1 MSPLHVERIRKPDL
15 RTRPTGL
22 DVRFSVRQ
30 CGSGKASR
38 LIILAIFLFLSVG
51 ERSWAQFRVPII
63 PRIPVPVPMP
73 FHVPLPGHGT
83 DSNPGPADPNAHPG
97 WSLVNPDMCALLVF
111 FALYVGLIVAA
122 LSPLWKGLR
131 RSLRIRIIA
140 VPPGEAPQSVRQS
153 WVGLELPLAP
163 GQRGS
168 PRMLAAEGVLSDHP
182 GGTVLG
188 YVVEGKTAIRAL
200 ELHDAAAAA
209 WWRENVPEVMSSQYQ
224 LGFPA
229 EVCQRVFET
238 NRGASEA

>member
-97 WSLVNPDMCALLVF
+97 WSLVNPDMWR
-111 FALYVGLIVAA
+111 
-122 LSPLWKGLR
+122 LSCLFRPLR
-131 RSLRIRIIA
+131 RVDCRR
-140 VPPGEAPQSVRQS
+140 PQSTLERPAPILAHPHHRRPAGRGPAERAAI
-153 WVGLELPLAP
+153 VGRVGTALVP